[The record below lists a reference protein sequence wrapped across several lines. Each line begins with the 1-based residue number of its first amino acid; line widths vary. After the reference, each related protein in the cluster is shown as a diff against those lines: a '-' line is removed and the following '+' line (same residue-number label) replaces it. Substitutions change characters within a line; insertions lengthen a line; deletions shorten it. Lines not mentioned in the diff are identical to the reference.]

1 MLIAQEA
8 DVLTGGEGSD
18 TYAIDASAGAFDQSV
33 QIIDFNANEDQ
44 IEIMLNEEDYEQGQK
59 NIRIETNDDGSSV
72 VYLNNEE
79 GLVVNSETPL
89 LQKDIVLTTASY
101 VDLTALED
109 TDEITEGD
117 VQQKPQKTRMVAIP
131 STESLPDT
139 DLDDLSGAPEID
151 DQVNEYAGSDHLTG
165 SAGEDHMDGGA
176 GEDTLLG
183 GRGEDNL
190 HGGDGDDQ
198 IRGGA
203 HADQL
208 CGDMG
213 DDKLSGN
220 KGNDTLTGGA
230 GEDTLLGGRGDDGL
244 YGNDGNDHLDGGSG
258 EDVLF
263 GGNGNDHLEGGSD
276 DVRDFL
282 KGGRGDDL
290 LIAQEADVL
299 TGGDG
304 SDTFSIDASA
314 GAFDKSA
321 QIIDF
326 NENEDQIEIILDEPN
341 FDQGL
346 KNIRVEPNEI
356 GQSVVYLNNEAIV
369 AINSETPLSLAD
381 IGFSKANT

>member
-1 MLIAQEA
+1 MVCDDKTSPNGHQCMAKA
-8 DVLTGGEGSD
+8 V
-18 TYAIDASAGAFDQSV
+18 QSHPPSPSPKH
-33 QIIDFNANEDQ
+33 E
-44 IEIMLNEEDYEQGQK
+44 
-59 NIRIETNDDGSSV
+59 
-72 VYLNNEE
+72 
-79 GLVVNSETPL
+79 
-89 LQKDIVLTTASY
+89 TASSRNSIEKWY
-101 VDLTALED
+101 
-109 TDEITEGD
+109 IIWG
-117 VQQKPQKTRMVAIP
+117 
-131 STESLPDT
+131 
-139 DLDDLSGAPEID
+139 LD
-151 DQVNEYAGSDHLTG
+151 
-165 SAGEDHMDGGA
+165 
-176 GEDTLLG
+176 
-183 GRGEDNL
+183 R
-190 HGGDGDDQ
+190 DDQ

-208 CGDMG
+208 WGDMG

-230 GEDTLLGGRGDDGL
+230 GEDTLVGNRGDDGL

-314 GAFDKSA
+314 GAFDNSA

-326 NENEDQIEIILDEPN
+326 NEHEDQIEIVLDETN

-346 KNIRVEPNEI
+346 KNIRVNP
-356 GQSVVYLNNEAIV
+356 
-369 AINSETPLSLAD
+369 T
-381 IGFSKANT
+381 